1 MEEKGGVEEIAWV
14 SGLPMGEGGGGTISL
29 LHLSPFLA
37 SIFTLFPRNAWYS
50 GYRGNLFKKWGGGGV
65 GAFISPIRE

>member
-50 GYRGNLFKKWGGGGV
+50 GYR
-65 GAFISPIRE
+65 AFISPIRE

>member
-14 SGLPMGEGGGGTISL
+14 SGLPMGEGGRFLSFTSL
-29 LHLSPFLA
+29 PFSLPSLPFSPETPDTQAIEEIYLK
-37 SIFTLFPRNAWYS
+37 S
-50 GYRGNLFKKWGGGGV
+50 GGGG